1 MASVYAFDAYGT
13 LFDVHAAAARHK
25 TAIGPSWER
34 LSQLWRTKHLEYTWI
49 YSQTRRKPTFWLLA
63 QQSLDYAIASV
74 GGIPDGLRD
83 HLLAAYRRMD
93 AFPEVRE
100 VLSALRAKGARLAIL
115 SNGDQDMVDEAVS
128 AARLDGMLDAVLSVA
143 DAGIFKPDD
152 KVYQLVL
159 DRFGVAR
166 SDVSFQSSN
175 RWDVAGAKAFGFRC
189 VWINR
194 GNMPD
199 EYPDLAPDRTIA
211 DLRGLLD

>member
-211 DLRGLLD
+211 DLHGLLD

>member
-175 RWDVAGAKAFGFRC
+175 RWDVAGAKAFGFCC